1 MTACPRETPAAM
13 QDDSL
18 RRAAWLPALFAL
30 GVWAYSLAV
39 PSTPVPA
46 ATETATETAREP
58 AREPTPPD
66 AAPPSIEPTR
76 VVTSVAARP
85 IELVDVDL
93 RVAAL
98 RGLEVAERL
107 AEGASAGFNAAGGA
121 PETSLPL
128 AMQHASASRNTLRP
142 YCGVA
147 IAATE
152 RPDWVERARAS
163 VEACRDAGAS
173 AIFVPRTV
181 GLGVRREVGGLL
193 PIDHESLDL
202 LFEGAFASGLVV
214 VIEGPPPP
222 SRFAPLA
229 GNPDRALLQARPE
242 EHFHGAR
249 PDRGTWPTHAQL
261 LDALE
266 ARLARTPGPTL
277 VLVAPG
283 AIPVERLRSWLARH
297 PDLRVAIDPRA
308 PETVPLLTEHV
319 GRVLVGSGAAVLP
332 DGVRT
337 RDALEPVAE
346 LDVLT
351 QELGAIREALAVL
364 PEEASRAA
372 RHEAA
377 DALFGAARPDD

>member
-1 MTACPRETPAAM
+1 M

-39 PSTPVPA
+39 PSTPPPPPPA
-46 ATETATETAREP
+46 VVEEPTTEP
-58 AREPTPPD
+58 AEPEVE
-66 AAPPSIEPTR
+66 AAPSIEPAR
-76 VVTSVAARP
+76 VVTSVPARP

-107 AEGASAGFNAAGGA
+107 SESSSAGFNAAGGA

-128 AMQHASASRNTLRP
+128 AMQHANASRNTLRP

-152 RPDWVERARAS
+152 RPDWVERARAA
-163 VEACRDAGAS
+163 VDACREAGAS

-193 PIDHESLDL
+193 AIDHESLDL

-242 EHFHGAR
+242 EHFQGAR

-277 VLVAPG
+277 VLAAPG
-283 AIPVERLRSWLARH
+283 AIPVDRLRSWLARH
-297 PDLRVAIDPRA
+297 ADLRVAIDPRA

-319 GRVLVGSGAAVLP
+319 GRVLLGSGVAVTP
-332 DGVRT
+332 EGVRL

-346 LDVLT
+346 LDALA
-351 QELGAIREALAVL
+351 QEHAALREAVAGL
-364 PEEASRAA
+364 PEDASRAA

-377 DALFGAARPDD
+377 DALFGAARSEP

>member
-1 MTACPRETPAAM
+1 M

-18 RRAAWLPALFAL
+18 RRAAWVPALFAL
-30 GVWAYSLAV
+30 GAWAYSLAV
-39 PSTPVPA
+39 PSTPPSPA
-46 ATETATETAREP
+46 ATVVD
-58 AREPTPPD
+58 EPTPEP
-66 AAPPSIEPTR
+66 AEPVVEPAPSIEPTR
-76 VVTSVAARP
+76 VVTSVPARP

-107 AEGASAGFNAAGGA
+107 AESSSAGFNAAGGA

-152 RPDWVERARAS
+152 RPDWVERARAA
-163 VEACRDAGAS
+163 VDACREAGAS

-193 PIDHESLDL
+193 SIDHESLDL

-229 GNPDRALLQARPE
+229 GNPDRALLRARPE

-249 PDRGTWPTHAQL
+249 PDRGAWPTHAQL

-277 VLVAPG
+277 VLAAPG

-297 PDLRVAIDPRA
+297 ADLRVAIDPRA
-308 PETVPLLTEHV
+308 PETVPLLTEHA
-319 GRVLVGSGAAVLP
+319 GRVLVGSGAAVTP
-332 DGVRT
+332 DGVRL
-337 RDALEPVAE
+337 RDALEPVAA
-346 LDVLT
+346 LDALV
-351 QELGAIREALAVL
+351 QEHSALREALAAL
-364 PEEASRAA
+364 PDDASRAA
-372 RHEAA
+372 RRDAA
-377 DALFGAARPDD
+377 DALFGPARPEGGATDESGR